1 MPRRGGRVREEGGSR
16 GSWTVRQKETDAPL
30 FLELRGFRV
39 FSKQRRLSKY
49 PQTPIKRTSFIRYG
63 TNDTTLRYDFRSFVP
78 LTAKSLVFVCRVVR
92 DTTRFQRVARHDGC
106 WIATASLYAYA
117 RKAIRLVRYLGERDS
132 SQSVENRGDE
142 LYHRGNPIRRTITQ
156 RLISCRSGGIARE
169 VRLIRRRNRSEARV
183 NRGDCAAGWSK
194 RDAEI
199 RETSE
204 PGPGVDN

>member
-92 DTTRFQRVARHDGC
+92 DTTRFQRVARLTVAGSQPRRCTLTLVKRSASYDTSVN
-106 WIATASLYAYA
+106 ATA
-117 RKAIRLVRYLGERDS
+117 RKA
-132 SQSVENRGDE
+132 
-142 LYHRGNPIRRTITQ
+142 
-156 RLISCRSGGIARE
+156 
-169 VRLIRRRNRSEARV
+169 
-183 NRGDCAAGWSK
+183 
-194 RDAEI
+194 
-199 RETSE
+199 
-204 PGPGVDN
+204 

>member
-1 MPRRGGRVREEGGSR
+1 M
-16 GSWTVRQKETDAPL
+16 

-39 FSKQRRLSKY
+39 FSKQQRLSKY
-49 PQTPIKRTSFIRYG
+49 PQTPIKRTSFIRYE
-63 TNDTTLRYDFRSFVP
+63 TNDTTLCYDFRSFEP
-78 LTAKSLVFVCRVVR
+78 LIAKSLVFVCRVVR
-92 DTTRFQRVARHDGC
+92 DTTRFHRVARHDGC
-106 WIATASLYAYA
+106 RVATASLYAYA

-132 SQSVENRGDE
+132 LQSVENQRDE

-156 RLISCRSGGIARE
+156 RLITCRPGGGGGLARE

-183 NRGDCAAGWSK
+183 NRDDCAAGWSK

-199 RETSE
+199 RETSG